1 MGARRLARRCRDA
14 RDSGGRKA
22 LKRARIIRVS
32 VHRFFAPAL
41 DHGDETVALPRDEA
55 EHLTRVLRLSTGDT
69 VAVFDGRGHEYL
81 GRVAGV
87 TGRRDVRVQLI
98 SRVEP
103 AAEPAVPLTLA
114 QAVLKAD
121 KMDDIVRDAVMLGV
135 AVIHP
140 IVTRRTETTVAAV
153 VKGSRLERWRRIALA
168 SVKQSGRATLPEIRL
183 PLRFEDFLDEPP
195 ASMPLM
201 LVEPAASASVESIGA
216 LRGAAIPSD
225 AAVLVGPEGG
235 WTEEERTMAARR
247 GVRLITLGHRTLRAD
262 AVPVAAISVLQFL
275 WNDL

>member
-1 MGARRLARRCRDA
+1 
-14 RDSGGRKA
+14 
-22 LKRARIIRVS
+22 VS

-41 DHGDETVALPRDEA
+41 DPGDETVALPRDEA
-55 EHLTRVLRLSTGDT
+55 EHLTRVLRLSTGDS

-81 GRVAGV
+81 ARVAGI

-98 SRVEP
+98 SRVEA
-103 AAEPAVPLTLA
+103 AAEPAVAITLA

-140 IVTRRTETTVAAV
+140 IVTTRTEITVAAV
-153 VKGSRLERWRRIALA
+153 MKGSRMERWRRIALA
-168 SVKQSGRATLPEIRL
+168 SVKQSGRATLPEVRL
-183 PLRFEDFLDEPP
+183 PLRFDDFLDEP
-195 ASMPLM
+195 AAAMRLM
-201 LVEPAASASVESIGA
+201 LVEPGAPANVEPVGA
-216 LRGAAIPSD
+216 LRAAPLPSD

-235 WTEEERTMAARR
+235 WTEEEWTTASDR
-247 GVRLITLGHRTLRAD
+247 GVRLVTLGHRTLRAD

>member
-1 MGARRLARRCRDA
+1 
-14 RDSGGRKA
+14 
-22 LKRARIIRVS
+22 VS

-41 DHGDETVALPRDEA
+41 DPGDETVALPRDEA
-55 EHLTRVLRLSTGDT
+55 EHLTRVLRLSTGDP

-81 GRVAGV
+81 ARVAGI

-98 SRVEP
+98 SRVDP
-103 AAEPAVPLTLA
+103 AAEPAVAVTLV

-140 IVTRRTETTVAAV
+140 IVTTRTEITVAAV
-153 VKGSRLERWRRIALA
+153 MKGSRMERWRRIALA
-168 SVKQSGRATLPEIRL
+168 SVKQSGRATLPEVRL
-183 PLRFEDFLDEPP
+183 PLRFDDFLDEPP
-195 ASMPLM
+195 AAMRLM
-201 LVEPAASASVESIGA
+201 LVEPGASANAESVGA
-216 LRGAAIPSD
+216 LRGAPLPSD

-235 WTEEERTMAARR
+235 WTEEEWTTAADR
-247 GVRLITLGHRTLRAD
+247 GVRLVTLGHRTLRAD